1 MNYDELQLEYIGGDS
16 MDKIAIVKKEVQL
29 QNWSEREFARQNS
42 GLTIAEWCRKE
53 NINPS
58 TYYYRLR
65 KIRESLC
72 EQIPVPVTEIAGNT
86 QASDRDIRIVCGE
99 LQIEVSSDIPS
110 EKLVAIIG
118 ALKC

>member
-1 MNYDELQLEYIGGDS
+1 
-16 MDKIAIVKKEVQL
+16 MDKIAIVEKEVRL
-29 QNWSEREFARQNS
+29 QNWSEREFVRQNS

-72 EQIPVPVTEIAGNT
+72 GQIPVPITEIAGNT
-86 QASDRDIRIVCGE
+86 QTSNHDIRIVCRE
-99 LQIEVSSDIPS
+99 LQIEASSDIPS

>member
-1 MNYDELQLEYIGGDS
+1 
-16 MDKIAIVKKEVQL
+16 MDKIAIVEKEVRL
-29 QNWSEREFARQNS
+29 QNWSEREFVRQNS

-53 NINPS
+53 NISPS

-72 EQIPVPVTEIAGNT
+72 EQIPVPVTKIAENV

-110 EKLVAIIG
+110 EQLVAIIG